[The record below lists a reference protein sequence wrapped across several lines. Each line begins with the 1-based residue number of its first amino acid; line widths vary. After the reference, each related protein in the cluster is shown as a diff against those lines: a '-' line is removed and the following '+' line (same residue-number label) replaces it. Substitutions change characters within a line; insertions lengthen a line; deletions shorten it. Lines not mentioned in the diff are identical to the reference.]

1 MPVFDRVRGH
11 GSQRKSAKVQRLVAQ
26 LAEEKSGGN
35 WENHM
40 GFGVDAKIIE
50 QLEQLGDPAAVPA
63 LLAKRKE
70 LEEYL
75 VFMQKFALQDAESKR
90 LHQYVSDLHETTT
103 RVIWGLRGDGSA
115 ESPSEAPRA

>member
-1 MPVFDRVRGH
+1 MEGDVMPVFDRVRGL
-11 GSQRKSAKVQRLVAQ
+11 GSQKKSAKVQRLVAA

-40 GFGVDAKIIE
+40 GFADDAKIIE

-70 LEEYL
+70 LQEYL
-75 VFMQKFALQDAESKR
+75 VFMQKFALQDAESQG
-90 LHQYVSDLHETTT
+90 LYAYVSELLETTT
-103 RVIWGLRGDGSA
+103 RVIWALR
-115 ESPSEAPRA
+115 EE